1 MPRQSN
7 NRPEIMG
14 VVRKRK
20 AHTKS
25 RGGCNNCKL
34 RHVKCDE
41 AKPNCKTCVS
51 FRVTCTYD
59 KLSSTLQAVSEGMF
73 LVNFLSV
80 SLNSQVLTMLH
91 DNVPPSSVSKRFP
104 FKDQDLEILNRFHER
119 TILSIRTDQTVN
131 LYQRESVRL
140 AIQNPF
146 LFHLVLTVTLMHDRL
161 TLPHYQSPST
171 PTPAEL
177 YHHAAG
183 SSHFNALLSLPPC
196 TLTAT
201 QKDAIFIGAI
211 ILSCTSFA
219 QVESHLPSTKL
230 WPFVSGD
237 NDLNWLRLC
246 TGKKEIHKL
255 ADVTRPDSSLREV
268 AQEFHLSGGP
278 PVAGIDAEADRK
290 ALSELPKRLV
300 TLLGLDPYYCQ
311 TPETNVYYTPA
322 VFIGRMMPVNLVG
335 NANSANLLVCL
346 ILVSHFPQRFM
357 QMLEEKD
364 PRSLLLLAHYYGKI
378 AQSGRW
384 WMWMRA
390 TVEGRAIV
398 EYLEVYHRGDIGG
411 LEELLEFPRRW
422 CCVEGKFDG
431 PDGMV

>member
-1 MPRQSN
+1 M
-7 NRPEIMG
+7 
-14 VVRKRK
+14 
-20 AHTKS
+20 
-25 RGGCNNCKL
+25 
-34 RHVKCDE
+34 
-41 AKPNCKTCVS
+41 S
-51 FRVTCTYD
+51 FGVTCTYD
-59 KLSSTLQAVSEGMF
+59 KLSSTLQAFSEGTF
-73 LVNFLSV
+73 LLNFLSV

-91 DNVPPSSVSKRFP
+91 DNVPPSSTRKRFP
-104 FKDQDLEILNRFHER
+104 FKDRDLAILNRFHER
-119 TILSIRTDQTVN
+119 TILSLRTDQTVT

-140 AIQNPF
+140 AIQVGTFVLAPLSLGNYFVVLIHPKKKKQNPF

-161 TLPHYQSPST
+161 TLPHQQSRLT

-183 SSHFNALLSLPPC
+183 SSDFNALLSLPPC
-196 TLTAT
+196 TLTAS

-211 ILSCTSFA
+211 ILACTSFA
-219 QVESHLPSTKL
+219 QIESHLPSTKL
-230 WPFVSGD
+230 WPFVSGQ

-246 TGKKEIHKL
+246 VGKKEIHKL

-268 AQEFHLSGGP
+268 SNEFDLPGGP
-278 PVAGIDAEADRK
+278 PVAGVDAEADRK
-290 ALSELPKRLV
+290 ALRELPKGLV
-300 TLLGLDPYYCQ
+300 TLLGLDYYGQ
-311 TPETNVYYTPA
+311 TPETSSYYTPA

-335 NANSANLLVCL
+335 NANSGNLLVCL
-346 ILVSHFPQRFM
+346 ILVSYFPHRFM

-364 PRSLLLLAHYYGKI
+364 PRALLLLGYYYGKI

-398 EYLEVYHRGDIGG
+398 EYLQVYHRGDIGG

-422 CCVEGKFDG
+422 CCAEGRFDG
-431 PDGMV
+431 RDGRL